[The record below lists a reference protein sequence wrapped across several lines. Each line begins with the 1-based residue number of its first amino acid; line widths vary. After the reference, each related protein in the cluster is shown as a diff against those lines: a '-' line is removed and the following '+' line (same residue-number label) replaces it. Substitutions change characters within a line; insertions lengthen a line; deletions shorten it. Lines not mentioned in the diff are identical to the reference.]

1 MKNERNKKS
10 MPRII
15 LGICGSIAAYKTC
28 ELIRT
33 LKKCNFEVRCI
44 LTDAGQKFITPLT
57 LQTLSGQQVYTDF
70 FAQYFYEPGH
80 ISLAEY
86 ADLITIVPA
95 TADIIARIS
104 CGCADDLLTSVLL
117 STKAKVLIC
126 PAMHSNMWT
135 HPITQKNIKHLK
147 NLGYHFLGP
156 GKGKLVSGEGLGRLV
171 PVEDIVN
178 KITGLIKK

>member
-1 MKNERNKKS
+1 M
-10 MPRII
+10 
-15 LGICGSIAAYKTC
+15 
-28 ELIRT
+28 
-33 LKKCNFEVRCI
+33 

-57 LQTLSGQQVYTDF
+57 LQTLSGQQVYTDL
-70 FAQYFYEPGH
+70 FAQYFYDPGH

-104 CGCADDLLTSVLL
+104 CGRADDLLTAVLL

-135 HPITQKNIKHLK
+135 HPVTQENIKRLK

-156 GKGKLVSGEGLGRLV
+156 GKGELVSGEGLGRLV
-171 PVEDIVN
+171 LTEDIVN
-178 KITGLIKK
+178 KITELTGK